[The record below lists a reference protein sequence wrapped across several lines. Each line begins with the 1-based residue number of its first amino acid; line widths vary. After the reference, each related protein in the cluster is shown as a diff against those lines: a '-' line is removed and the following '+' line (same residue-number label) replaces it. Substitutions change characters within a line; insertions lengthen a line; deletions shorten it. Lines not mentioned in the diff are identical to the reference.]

1 MTTTERKICKDCGAG
16 NISDANYCVLCGSDF
31 SMQIAET
38 TAEINQVS
46 TTCKSCGVSILSDAK
61 FCHNCGQ
68 SVSELTN
75 KTIVRSKKTEK
86 NTDHVSGKPNWLPVG
101 LTLLGFI
108 AVGFFLTS
116 LAVNEN
122 DEVTP
127 APKAKEETNA
137 PGHNHPT
144 MTADAETL
152 KKIDELSALL
162 GNAKTVVDKKKITD
176 ELAGIYVSLGRYKD
190 AADLF
195 IAYLPNDSKSEK
207 LNLAIA
213 NLLDDAGEKTQ
224 SVEYYKK
231 ALEINPKNVDA
242 RVDYATV
249 LIQTEAPMVAITEL
263 NKALELDPNHQI
275 ANLNLGIMNYTIGRY
290 EKAKEFF
297 LKAKNLNP
305 SSPAG
310 LKAAE
315 GLSAI
320 ESINNKTTN

>member
-1 MTTTERKICKDCGAG
+1 MTNTDRKNCLDCGAG
-16 NISDANYCVLCGSDF
+16 NISDANFCILCGSDF
-31 SMQIAET
+31 STQTVKENA
-38 TAEINQVS
+38 VS
-46 TTCKSCGVSILSDAK
+46 VQNSTNCKSCGVPILSDAK

-68 SVSELTN
+68 SVSGSKISGME
-75 KTIVRSKKTEK
+75 KPAKSDKKTTLTTER
-86 NTDHVSGKPNWLPVG
+86 GNWLPVG

-122 DEVTP
+122 DEVVT

-152 KKIDELSALL
+152 KKIDELTALL
-162 GNAKTVVDKKKITD
+162 GNAKNAAEKKKISD
-176 ELAGIYVSLGRYKD
+176 ELAGIYVGLGRYKD

-195 IAYLPNDSKSEK
+195 IAYLPNDPKNEK

-213 NLLDDAGEKTQ
+213 NLLDDAGEKTK